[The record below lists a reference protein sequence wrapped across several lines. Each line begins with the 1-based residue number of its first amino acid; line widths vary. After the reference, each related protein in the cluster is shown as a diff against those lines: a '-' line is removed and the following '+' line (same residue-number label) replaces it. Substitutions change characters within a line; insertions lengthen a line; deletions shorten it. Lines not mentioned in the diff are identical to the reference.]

1 MFFPIWLVPEFLS
14 IVIHLKCLLSML
26 SLVFF
31 KVGLF
36 GEYS

>member
-26 SLVFF
+26 SLVLDF
-31 KVGLF
+31 
-36 GEYS
+36 